1 MKKRN
6 ATRKAARK
14 TSSVREN
21 DKNKKGFRTGIKA
34 GYSIF
39 SA

>member
-1 MKKRN
+1 MKRN
-6 ATRKAARK
+6 ATKKAARK
-14 TSSVREN
+14 TCSVRKN

-39 SA
+39 NA